1 MERRGTLTS
10 PMLPISELE
19 VTQYRGLRDFSL
31 KGLGRVNLLVGANNS
46 GKTSVLEAISL
57 AASPLDPW
65 IWRRVAARREP
76 MDWMRLRSVAERLRW
91 LFPQHAS
98 KGPDAGYDGRIKIS
112 IAGRSPLRAME
123 ARYQA
128 LRSAI
133 EAAPGE
139 SRDESGTGDRPKRS
153 GERRG
158 AKIDIEAVNAPAPG
172 EESGIRVRE
181 SFTWWEGERFVAAE
195 TPPPAFR
202 AQPITPYDHWFGELP
217 ASMYSEAR
225 VQGAGD
231 ITQDVSRLLS
241 RIDSRIVGLEV
252 LAAPSEGESHPASAV
267 LYLRDRSAGLLP
279 IDAFGDGMRRILLM
293 ALGVARARGGVL
305 LIDEIETAIHIS
317 ALGHVFRWVVEAC
330 ATNDVQL
337 FATTHSLETID
348 AILAADT
355 TAAED
360 IVGYRLESVDTRVV
374 AHRYGE
380 DLLKRLRIERGA
392 DVR

>member
-1 MERRGTLTS
+1 
-10 PMLPISELE
+10 MLPISELE

-31 KGLGRVNLLVGANNS
+31 KGLGRVNLLVGENNS
-46 GKTSVLEAISL
+46 GKTSALEAISL

-65 IWRRVAARREP
+65 VWMRVASRREP
-76 MDWMRLRSVAERLRW
+76 LSWLTYRSVSERLRW

-98 KGPDAGYDGRIKIS
+98 KGPDASYDGRIKLS

-133 EAAPGE
+133 EAAPALL
-139 SRDESGTGDRPKRS
+139 RDERSTGDRPERS

-158 AKIDIEAVNAPAPG
+158 AKIDIETVIEPAPG
-172 EESGIRVRE
+172 DERSGTRTRE
-181 SFTWWEGERFVAAE
+181 SFTWWEGERFVSE
-195 TPPPAFR
+195 EKIRPAFD
-202 AQPITPYDHWFGELP
+202 AQTITPYDHWFGELP
-217 ASMYSEAR
+217 ASLYSEAR
-225 VQGAGD
+225 VEGNGET
-231 ITQDVSRLLS
+231 TQDVVQLLS

-252 LAAPSEGESHPASAV
+252 LAARSEAEAHPAPAV

-293 ALGVARARGGVL
+293 ALGVTRARGGAL

-317 ALGHVFRWVVEAC
+317 ALGHVFRWIVEAC
-330 ATNDVQL
+330 VTNDVQL
-337 FATTHSLETID
+337 FATTHSLEAID

-355 TAAED
+355 TPEED
-360 IVGYRLESVDTRVV
+360 IVGYRLELKGTRVV
-374 AHRYGE
+374 THRYSE